1 MKRYAKMKRARM
13 NKYAQQNILSVAEN
27 AEYIAKRIRGV
38 LAETGAEKI
47 NINTPHRGCE
57 FADFMSAVRD
67 LTE

>member
-1 MKRYAKMKRARM
+1 M
-13 NKYAQQNILSVAEN
+13 AEN